1 MVAKIKVLVVGLGEI
16 GVQTCNLIL
25 QKKSL
30 ELLAAVDIDP
40 NKANKDLGEFLK
52 KKKLGIKV
60 YNDLKTA
67 LDELKPEVTILT
79 SKSHLSE
86 IANDIFLC
94 VENHSSVISSCEELL
109 FPFEKHKK
117 LSEEIDLKAKENF
130 VHVLGTGVNPGF
142 VMDTLP
148 VFLTS
153 VCSDVK
159 TVKITRVV
167 DLKKRR
173 KALQAKAGLGLS
185 RNDFIKLVKQQKI
198 GHIGL
203 MESAQFINYYL
214 KLGAT
219 KFSEKIE
226 PILAKGKLKT
236 RFFEV
241 KQGEVSGLNHSII
254 GKSETK
260 KVLELN
266 LIFRADVSE
275 NFDEIIVDG
284 NPSIK
289 LKIENGVS
297 GDIATVAMMV
307 NVIPNLLYSRYGLI
321 TMKDVIIP
329 SILNV

>member
-1 MVAKIKVLVVGLGEI
+1 MAAKIKVLVVGLGEI
-16 GVQTCNLIL
+16 GVQTCKLIL
-25 QKKSL
+25 QKRSF

-40 NKANKDLGEFLK
+40 TKANKDLGEFLNK
-52 KKKLGIKV
+52 TKLGIKV

-67 LDELKPEVTILT
+67 LIELKPEVTILT
-79 SKSHLSE
+79 SKSHLNE

-94 VENHSSVISSCEELL
+94 IDHHSSIISSCEELL
-109 FPFEKHKK
+109 FPFERHKK

-153 VCSDVK
+153 VCSDIKSVK
-159 TVKITRVV
+159 VIRVV

-185 RNDFIKLVKQQKI
+185 KTDFNQLVKQQKI

-203 MESAQFINYYL
+203 LESAQFVNYFL
-214 KLGAT
+214 KLGGN

-226 PILAKGKLKT
+226 PILAKEKIKT
-236 RFFEV
+236 RFFEIN
-241 KQGEVSGLNHSII
+241 KGEVVGLKHSVV
-254 GKSETK
+254 GKSANK
-260 KVLELN
+260 KVVELEL
-266 LIFRADVSE
+266 IFSAEGSE
-275 NFDEIIVDG
+275 NYDLILVEG
-284 NPSIK
+284 NPPIK
-289 LKIENGVS
+289 LKIESGIS
-297 GDIATVAMMV
+297 GDTATVAMMV
-307 NVIPNLLYSRYGLI
+307 NVIPNLLHARYGLI
-321 TMKDVIIP
+321 TMKDIIIP